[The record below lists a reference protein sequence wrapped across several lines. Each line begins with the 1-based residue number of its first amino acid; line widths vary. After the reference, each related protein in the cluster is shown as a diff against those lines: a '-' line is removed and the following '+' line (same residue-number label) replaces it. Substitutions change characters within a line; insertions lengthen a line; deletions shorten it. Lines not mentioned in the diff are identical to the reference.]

1 MSRANRVKTVKEV
14 ISGSLPLAKRDKFLN
29 LINGKNKVLKVFV
42 ESARAV
48 ARSAI
53 VAEDAWKLSKENEVQ
68 IIPADLPYLF
78 KHDASPGETFMRWV
92 MLSVQE
98 FERDMVVHRLSHGIA
113 EKRRVVQAA
122 LRQARQTKAQ
132 HVLIKGRRV
141 PTSLLRTQE
150 GKVKV
155 NGRKTGL
162 SQVRPSA
169 RVLAKLQVAC
179 RKHEAGQVGW
189 RKLAQMIAD
198 IIQRPVAPETA
209 RRMKASLLTG
219 SAE

>member
-1 MSRANRVKTVKEV
+1 
-14 ISGSLPLAKRDKFLN
+14 
-29 LINGKNKVLKVFV
+29 
-42 ESARAV
+42 
-48 ARSAI
+48 
-53 VAEDAWKLSKENEVQ
+53 
-68 IIPADLPYLF
+68 
-78 KHDASPGETFMRWV
+78 
-92 MLSVQE
+92 
-98 FERDMVVHRLSHGIA
+98 MVVHRLSHGIA

-122 LRQARQTKAQ
+122 LRQARQTQAQ
-132 HVLIKGRRV
+132 HILIKGRRV

-155 NGRKTGL
+155 NGRKTVL

-189 RKLAQMIAD
+189 RKLAEMIAD
-198 IIQRPVAPETA
+198 IIGRPVAPETA